1 MPKTVLVT
9 GTSSGIGKLTAIYFA
24 QQGWNVAATMRN
36 PSKEKDLSNF
46 PNVNLYSLD
55 VTDNSSIQT
64 AISSAILDFGQID
77 VLVNNAGFGVDGV
90 FEAMTDE
97 VIEQQFN
104 TNVFGLM
111 RVTRAI
117 IPHMR
122 SLGGGTI
129 IQIASM
135 GGRITFPLYSIYHSS
150 KWAVEGFSEALH
162 YELKPFNIRIKIIE
176 PGAIKTEFYGSSR
189 RFFMRDDLS
198 MYKPLVDIAEKVSH
212 DSGKNGEPP
221 IKVAKVIFQA
231 ASDRSLRMRYS
242 VGQPAPLLLILRKL
256 LPDSWYF
263 LYHQT
268 YLQNLTQRFVTL
280 SITYTISFP
289 VFNKCSVLPQV
300 LQRNCDR

>member
-1 MPKTVLVT
+1 MPKTVLIT

-36 PSKEKDLSNF
+36 PGNSQDLSSFSNLK
-46 PNVNLYSLD
+46 LYSLD
-55 VTDNSSIQT
+55 VTDNNSIQK
-64 AISSAILDFGQID
+64 AIASAIQDFGQID

-97 VIEQQFN
+97 IIEQQFN

-117 IPHMR
+117 IPHLR
-122 SLGGGTI
+122 AKGGGTI

-162 YELKPFNIRIKIIE
+162 YELEPFNIKIKIIE

-189 RFFMRDDLS
+189 QFITGDNLR
-198 MYKPLVDIAEKVSH
+198 MYQSLVDTVEKVSQQA
-212 DSGKNGEPP
+212 GKNGEPP
-221 IKVAKVIFQA
+221 ELVAQVIFQA
-231 ASDRSLRMRYS
+231 ACDRTRKMRYA
-242 VGQPAPLLLILRKL
+242 VGKPAPLLLRLRKL

-263 LYHQT
+263 SLIKRSYKI
-268 YLQNLTQRFVTL
+268 YR
-280 SITYTISFP
+280 ITI
-289 VFNKCSVLPQV
+289 
-300 LQRNCDR
+300 

>member
-1 MPKTVLVT
+1 MPKTVLIT

-36 PSKEKDLSNF
+36 PSKDKELCNLSN
-46 PNVNLYSLD
+46 VKLYSLD
-55 VTDNSSIQT
+55 VTDNHSIEN
-64 AISSAILDFGQID
+64 AIASAIQDFGQID

-97 VIEQQFN
+97 IIEQQFN

-122 SLGGGTI
+122 DQGGGTI

-135 GGRITFPLYSIYHSS
+135 GGRVTFPLYSIYHSS

-162 YELKPFNIRIKIIE
+162 YELEPFNIKIKIIE
-176 PGAIKTEFYGSSR
+176 PGAIKTEFYGNSR
-189 RFFMRDDLS
+189 QFIMSDDLP
-198 MYKPLVDIAEKVSH
+198 MYKSLVDKVEKVSQEA
-212 DSGKNGEPP
+212 GKNGEPP
-221 IKVAKVIFQA
+221 EVVAKVIFQA
-231 ASDRSLRMRYS
+231 ASDRTHKMRYS
-242 VGQPAPLLLILRKL
+242 VGQPAPLLLMLRKL

-263 LYHQT
+263 
-268 YLQNLTQRFVTL
+268 
-280 SITYTISFP
+280 SIIKRSYKI
-289 VFNKCSVLPQV
+289 
-300 LQRNCDR
+300 